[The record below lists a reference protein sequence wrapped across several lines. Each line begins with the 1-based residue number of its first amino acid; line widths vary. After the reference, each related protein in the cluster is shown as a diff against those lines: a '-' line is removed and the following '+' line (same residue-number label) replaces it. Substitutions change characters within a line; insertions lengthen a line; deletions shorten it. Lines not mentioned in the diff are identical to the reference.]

1 MPTKLNE
8 YGRGATTEVSRRSLS
23 ASARHVKSAV
33 ENGTFCWDFDSAI
46 PKGFSIH
53 LTGEASALRLPDCAY
68 SGVLKSGVAR
78 TFLEIERRKA
88 ARLQTRLD
96 KLTAAAVAD
105 MQHCH
110 PNATSGVS
118 ILHSV
123 AEPRHRVGEA
133 EAMAPHMCEVPLW
146 TSTLTAP

>member
-1 MPTKLNE
+1 MVQIKRSNVH
-8 YGRGATTEVSRRSLS
+8 GSRS
-23 ASARHVKSAV
+23 AAV
-33 ENGTFCWDFDSAI
+33 LAE
-46 PKGFSIH
+46 
-53 LTGEASALRLPDCAY
+53 
-68 SGVLKSGVAR
+68 
-78 TFLEIERRKA
+78 A